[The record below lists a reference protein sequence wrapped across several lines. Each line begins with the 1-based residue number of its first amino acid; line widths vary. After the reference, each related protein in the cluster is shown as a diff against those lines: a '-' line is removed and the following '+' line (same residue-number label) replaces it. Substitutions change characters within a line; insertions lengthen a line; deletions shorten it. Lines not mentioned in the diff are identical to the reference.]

1 MPDDEEWIGRLVRAA
16 EAAAERLRGL
26 DPQEYREL
34 IDDLETMRERL
45 GAQDPRPDHRRD
57 A

>member
-16 EAAAERLRGL
+16 EVAAERLRGL